1 MIKTGFLLCL
11 QDNSDKYDPIVT
23 SIGFSQTRYDLE
35 RELEILEK
43 NHTDRLKRFEAQS
56 ENCDNYIEKFEKAWN
71 KYEQKNVI
79 PYYTPGITH
88 TIIKP
93 QTKEEHAECK
103 RVKDFNVLNGKNNR
117 AFNYREKVIFL
128 SKWMSLNSPD
138 ESFREFIEVSEDGS
152 EILSSNYRDD
162 ISYFICELGKEVKE
176 EF

>member
-1 MIKTGFLLCL
+1 MIKTGFLLCC
-11 QDNSDKYDPIVT
+11 QDNSDKYNPIVT

-56 ENCDNYIEKFEKAWN
+56 ENCDKYIEKFEKAWN
-71 KYEQKNVI
+71 KFEQKNVI
-79 PYYTPGITH
+79 PYYTSGITQ

-93 QTKEEHAECK
+93 QTKEEHAEYK

-176 EF
+176 EY